1 MRIDLYLVD
10 HGVYPTRNRAQEAI
24 KQGLILVNGQI
35 IAKPS
40 HDVSEN
46 DVVSTSDEM
55 KYVARSGNKLAM
67 AIQEI
72 DHDFTDKNVLDLGAS
87 TGGFTQVALQR
98 GARHVVAVDV
108 GSDQLEESLRNDPR
122 VTSMENTDARELAM
136 NPVGRHFD
144 ILLMDVS
151 FISGRKILA
160 ALLPV
165 LNAPLFAYVL
175 IKPQFEVGQANVNDR
190 GIVKNQR
197 AVDAM
202 LDEYRAFLKDYGCKI
217 KSLFPCGFKGKEGN
231 IEYFVVFE
239 KTEIS

>member
-24 KQGLILVNGQI
+24 KQGLILINGQI
-35 IAKPS
+35 IVKPS

-46 DVVSTSDEM
+46 DVVSTSDET

-67 AIQEI
+67 AIQESG
-72 DHDFTDKNVLDLGAS
+72 HDFTDKNVLDLGAS
-87 TGGFTQVALQR
+87 TGGFTQVALLR
-98 GARHVVAVDV
+98 GSKHVVAVDV

-136 NPVGRHFD
+136 NPLGRHFD

-165 LNAPLFAYVL
+165 LKPPLFAYVL

-197 AVDAM
+197 VVDAM
-202 LDEYRAFLKDYGCKI
+202 LDEYRNFLKEYGCKI